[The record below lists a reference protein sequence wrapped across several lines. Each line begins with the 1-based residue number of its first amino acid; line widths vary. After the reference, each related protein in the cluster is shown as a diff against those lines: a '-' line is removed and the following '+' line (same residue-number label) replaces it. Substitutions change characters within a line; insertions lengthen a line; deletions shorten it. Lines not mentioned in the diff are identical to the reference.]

1 MTPTEFARRRRQ
13 LMRMIG
19 SGGIA
24 ILPAAPEKI
33 RNRDTTYPFRQ
44 DSDFIYLTGFD
55 EPDAV
60 AVLIPGRAHAE
71 YILFCRERDPSR
83 ETWDGPRAGPEGA
96 QADHGADDAFPISDI
111 DEILPG
117 LMEHCERVYYTMGA
131 HPDFDTQVMGWF
143 DGLRNRGQSDGLIPR
158 EFVAL
163 DHLLHDMRLYKSRRE
178 ISALRKAARIAAAA
192 HKKLMAACRPG
203 IMEYELEAEL
213 LHEFKRNGCETAYQP
228 IVGSGPNS
236 CVLHYVKNNRRM
248 EDGEMLLVDAGCEY
262 RGYASDVTRSM
273 PVNGRLSIEQ
283 KAVYQIV
290 LDAQKAAIEKVSP
303 RCHWNEPHDAAI
315 KTITRGLVKLGLLKG
330 RVPSLIKSAAYK
342 KFFMHRTGHWLGMDV
357 HDVGDYRVGEEWRH
371 LEPGMVMT
379 VEPGIYIPPG
389 TKGVAR
395 KWWGI
400 GVRIED
406 DVLITKDGCEVLSR
420 DVPREIADIEAL
432 MSGGI

>member
-33 RNRDTTYPFRQ
+33 RNRDTIYPFRQ
-44 DSDFIYLTGFD
+44 DSDFIYLSGFD

-117 LMEHCERVYYTMGA
+117 LMEHCDRVYYTMGA

-143 DGLRNRGQSDGLIPR
+143 DGLRNRGQSDGLMPQ
-158 EFVAL
+158 EFIAL
-163 DHLLHDMRLYKSRRE
+163 DHLLHDMRLYKSRGE
-178 ISALRKAARIAAAA
+178 IGAMRKAARIAAAA

-236 CVLHYVKNNRRM
+236 CVLHYVKNDRRM
-248 EDGEMLLVDAGCEY
+248 EDGEMLLVDAGCEF

-273 PVNGRLSIEQ
+273 PVNGRFSSEQ
-283 KAVYQIV
+283 KAIYQVV

-303 RCHWNEPHDAAI
+303 RCHWNDPHDAAGR
-315 KTITRGLVKLGLLKG
+315 TITRGLVKLGLLKG
-330 RVPSLIKSAAYK
+330 RVPALIKAAAYK

-357 HDVGDYRVGEEWRH
+357 HDVGDYRVGDEWRH

-389 TKGVAR
+389 IKGVAR

-406 DVLITKDGCEVLSR
+406 DVLVTKDGCEVLSR

-432 MSGGI
+432 MNGEI

>member
-1 MTPTEFARRRRQ
+1 MTAKEFARRRRQ

-19 SGGIA
+19 NDGIA

-44 DSDFIYLTGFD
+44 DSDFFYLTGFD

-71 YILFCRERDPSR
+71 YILFCRERNPSR
-83 ETWDGPRAGPEGA
+83 ETWDGPRAGPDGA
-96 QADHGADDAFPISDI
+96 QADHGADDAFPITDI

-131 HPDFDTQVMGWF
+131 HPDFDKQVMGWF
-143 DGLRNRGQSDGLIPR
+143 DGLRNRGQSDGLIPQ

-163 DHLLHDMRLYKSRRE
+163 DHLLHDMRLYKSRGE
-178 ISALRKAARIAAAA
+178 ISAMRKAARIAASA

-213 LHEFKRNGCETAYQP
+213 LHEFKRYGCNPAYQP

-236 CVLHYVKNNRRM
+236 CILHYVLNNRSM
-248 EDGEMLLVDAGCEY
+248 EDGDMLLVDAGCEY
-262 RGYASDVTRSM
+262 HGYASDVTRTM
-273 PVNGRLSIEQ
+273 PVNGRFSDEQ
-283 KAVYQIV
+283 KAIYQIV
-290 LDAQKAAIEKVSP
+290 LDAQKAAIEKVAP
-303 RCHWNEPHDAAI
+303 DRHWNEPHDAAVKI
-315 KTITRGLVKLGLLKG
+315 ITRGLVKLGLLKG
-330 RVPSLIKSAAYK
+330 RVPSLIKSEAYK

-371 LEPGMVMT
+371 LETGMVMT

-389 TKGVAR
+389 SKGVAK

-406 DVLITKDGCEVLSR
+406 DILVTKDGCEVLSR
-420 DVPREIADIEAL
+420 DVPREIEEIEVL
-432 MSGGI
+432 VGGVN

>member
-83 ETWDGPRAGPEGA
+83 ETWDGPRAGPDGA

-163 DHLLHDMRLYKSRRE
+163 DHLLHDMRLYKSRGE
-178 ISALRKAARIAAAA
+178 IGAMRKAARISAAA

-213 LHEFKRNGCETAYQP
+213 LHEFKRNGCDTAYQP

-236 CVLHYVKNNRRM
+236 CVLHYVQNNRRM

-262 RGYASDVTRSM
+262 RGYASDVTRSI
-273 PVNGRLSIEQ
+273 PVNGQFSNEQ
-283 KAVYQIV
+283 KAIYQVV
-290 LDAQKAAIEKVSP
+290 LDAQQAAIEKASP
-303 RCHWNEPHDAAI
+303 YSHWNEPHDAAV

-330 RVPSLIKSAAYK
+330 RVPALIKSAAYK

-371 LEPGMVMT
+371 LEAGMVMT
-379 VEPGIYIPPG
+379 VEPGIYISPG
-389 TKGVAR
+389 TRGVAR

-406 DVLITKDGCEVLSR
+406 DVLITKNGCEVLSR

-432 MSGGI
+432 MSGGT

>member
-1 MTPTEFARRRRQ
+1 MTAKEFARRRRQ

-19 SGGIA
+19 NDGIA

-44 DSDFIYLTGFD
+44 DSDFFYLTGFD

-71 YILFCRERDPSR
+71 YILFCRERDSSR
-83 ETWDGPRAGPEGA
+83 ETWDGPRAGPDGA
-96 QADHGADDAFPISDI
+96 QADHGADDAFPITDI

-131 HPDFDTQVMGWF
+131 HPDFDKQVMGWF
-143 DGLRNRGQSDGLIPR
+143 DGLRNRGQSDGLIPQ

-163 DHLLHDMRLYKSRRE
+163 DHLLHDMRLYKSRSE
-178 ISALRKAARIAAAA
+178 IAAMRKAARIAASA

-213 LHEFKRNGCETAYQP
+213 LHEFKRNGCNPAYQP

-236 CVLHYVKNNRRM
+236 CILHYVLNNCGM
-248 EDGEMLLVDAGCEY
+248 EDGDMLLVDAGCEY
-262 RGYASDVTRSM
+262 RGYASDVTRTM
-273 PVNGRLSIEQ
+273 PVNGRFSKEQ
-283 KAVYQIV
+283 KAIYQIV
-290 LDAQKAAIEKVSP
+290 LDAQKAAIEKVAP
-303 RCHWNEPHDAAI
+303 DRHWNEPHDAAVKI
-315 KTITRGLVKLGLLKG
+315 ITRGLVKLGLLKG
-330 RVPSLIKSAAYK
+330 RVPSLIKSEAYK

-389 TKGVAR
+389 SKGVAK

-406 DVLITKDGCEVLSR
+406 DILVTKDGCEVLSR
-420 DVPREIADIEAL
+420 DVPREIEEIEAL
-432 MSGGI
+432 VGGVN

>member
-33 RNRDTTYPFRQ
+33 RNRDTIYPFRQ
-44 DSDFIYLTGFD
+44 DSDFIYLSGFD

-117 LMEHCERVYYTMGA
+117 LMEHCDRVYYTMGA

-143 DGLRNRGQSDGLIPR
+143 DGLRNRGQGDGLMPQ
-158 EFVAL
+158 EFIAL
-163 DHLLHDMRLYKSRRE
+163 DHLLHDMRLYKSRGE
-178 ISALRKAARIAAAA
+178 IGAMRKAARIAAAA

-236 CVLHYVKNNRRM
+236 CVLHYVKNDRRM

-273 PVNGRLSIEQ
+273 PVNGRFSSEQ
-283 KAVYQIV
+283 KAIYQIV

-303 RCHWNEPHDAAI
+303 RCHWNEPHDAAV

-330 RVPSLIKSAAYK
+330 RVPALIKATAYK

-357 HDVGDYRVGEEWRH
+357 HDVGDYRVGDEWRH

-389 TKGVAR
+389 IKGVAR

-406 DVLITKDGCEVLSR
+406 DVLVTKDGCEVLSR

-432 MSGGI
+432 MNGEI

>member
-33 RNRDTTYPFRQ
+33 RNRDTTYPYRQ

-55 EPDAV
+55 EPEAV
-60 AVLIPGRAHAE
+60 AVLIPGREHAE

-117 LMEHCERVYYTMGA
+117 LMENCTRVYYTMGA
-131 HPDFDTQVMGWF
+131 YPDFDKQVMGWF
-143 DGLRNRGQSDGLIPR
+143 DGLRNRGQSDGLIPQ

-163 DHLLHDMRLYKSRRE
+163 DHLLHDMRLYKSRGE
-178 ISALRKAARIAAAA
+178 ISAMRKAARIAADA

-213 LHEFKRNGCETAYQP
+213 LHVFKRNGCETAYQP

-236 CVLHYVKNNRRM
+236 CVLHYVLNNRRM
-248 EDGEMLLVDAGCEY
+248 EDGEWLLVDAGCEY
-262 RGYASDVTRSM
+262 RGYASDVSRSM
-273 PVNGRLSIEQ
+273 PVNGRFSKEQ
-283 KAVYQIV
+283 KAIYQIV
-290 LDAQKAAIEKVSP
+290 LDAQKAAIKKVSP
-303 RCHWNEPHDAAI
+303 HCHWNEPHDAAV
-315 KTITRGLVKLGLLKG
+315 KTITRGLVKLGLLVG
-330 RVPSLIKSAAYK
+330 RLPSLIKSGAYK

-389 TKGVAR
+389 IKGVAR

-420 DVPREIADIEAL
+420 DVPKEIAEIEAL
-432 MSGGI
+432 VSGGN

>member
-44 DSDFIYLTGFD
+44 DSDFMYLTGFD

-83 ETWDGPRAGPEGA
+83 ETWDGPRAGPDGA

-131 HPDFDTQVMGWF
+131 NPDFDTQVMGWF

-163 DHLLHDMRLYKSRRE
+163 DHLLHDMRLYKSRGE
-178 ISALRKAARIAAAA
+178 IGALRKAARIAAAA

-236 CVLHYVKNNRRM
+236 CILHYVRNNRRM

-262 RGYASDVTRSM
+262 RGYASDVTRSI
-273 PVNGRLSIEQ
+273 PVNGRFSKEQ
-283 KAVYQIV
+283 KAIYQVV

-303 RCHWNEPHDAAI
+303 HSHWNEPHDAAV

-371 LEPGMVMT
+371 LEAGMVMT
-379 VEPGIYIPPG
+379 VEPGIYISPG
-389 TKGVAR
+389 TRGVAR

-406 DVLITKDGCEVLSR
+406 DVLITKNGCEVLSR